1 MKRISYWTIIVLSCC
16 LLFCGCTEEE
26 QLQKHDLNGVWI
38 LKRLVNPFGTITD
51 YPFNNGGVSK
61 YRIYEGD
68 SVFYECDV
76 KPLTSSEWQNIATAS
91 DVVVVPTGKLSFTK
105 IYKGGGE
112 FMYLEDNDPRPLRF
126 ASDTSVVIQKFGVK
140 YTWVRARDMD
150 EERVEEIKSI
160 IAGNITT
167 DGHPPY
173 WYVLSTKERKLEAT
187 NHTLI
192 YILVILLLIVAFTVY
207 VAMSIRQKK
216 KSVERK
222 LQQINDEL
230 KHRPLPLQQALEEV
244 ETRFFSSDYYLSL
257 RRRIAAG
264 EMLRQQDWQEI
275 EQQLKP
281 VCPGFANHLLGLCRM
296 SELEYHVCL
305 LIKLQVSPSEMATV
319 LSKDT
324 STISTVRSR
333 LYQKVFKRKGSSKEW
348 DEFVRSL

>member
-1 MKRISYWTIIVLSCC
+1 MKTICNVFLVALGC
-16 LLFCGCTEEE
+16 LLLLGCEKEE

-38 LKRLVNPFGTITD
+38 LMRLTNPFDTTVD
-51 YPFNNGGVSK
+51 YPFNNGGATK

-76 KPLTSSEWQNIATAS
+76 KPLSSSEWQNIATAS
-91 DVVVVPTGKLSFTK
+91 DVVVVPTGKLSFAK

-112 FMYLEDNDPRPLRF
+112 FLYLEDNNPRPLRF

-160 IAGNITT
+160 IAGNATA
-167 DGHPPY
+167 DGHAPY
-173 WYVLSTKERKLEAT
+173 WYVLSTKERKLETA
-187 NHTLI
+187 NNTLA
-192 YILVILLLIVAFTVY
+192 YIVVILLLVVAFTVY
-207 VAMSIRQKK
+207 VAISIRQKK
-216 KSVERK
+216 KSVERQ
-222 LQQINDEL
+222 LQQINDERE
-230 KHRPLPLQQALEEV
+230 HRPLPVQQAMEEV
-244 ETRFFSSDYYLSL
+244 EARFFSSDYYLSL

-264 EMLRQQDWQEI
+264 EMLRQQDRQEI

-281 VCPGFANHLLGLCRM
+281 VCPGFANQLLGLCRM

-305 LIKLQVSPSEMATV
+305 LIRLQVSPSEMATV
-319 LSKDT
+319 LSKDA

-333 LYQKVFKRKGSSKEW
+333 LYQKVFKRKGSSKDW
-348 DEFVRSL
+348 DDFVRSL

>member
-1 MKRISYWTIIVLSCC
+1 MKRISYWTIIALSCC

-38 LKRLVNPFGTITD
+38 LKRLVNPFGTIND

-112 FMYLEDNDPRPLRF
+112 FLYLEDNDPRPLRF

-173 WYVLSTKERKLEAT
+173 WYVLSTKERKLETT

-319 LSKDT
+319 LSKGT

-333 LYQKVFKRKGSSKEW
+333 LYQKVFKRKGGSKEW